1 MHRRIER
8 LKYSD
13 KIYKQN
19 DFQNLVTPTT
29 DFLPY
34 HFSELQNAL
43 KKCIFAFFPCL
54 QNKHINTLIIMK
66 HFPASE
72 LIINGDGSIFHLHL
86 KPEQL
91 ADNVILV
98 GDPGRVALV
107 AAYFDTQECSV
118 SSREFNTITGTYKGK
133 HISVISTGIGTD
145 NIDIVMNELDA
156 LSNIDLET
164 RTEKKEFRQL
174 TIIRIGTS
182 GGMQPEI
189 PLGSFLI
196 SEKSIGFD
204 GMLNFYAGRDSVS
217 DLAFEESMKEQL
229 NWNPQWAAPYVV
241 DADEELVKR
250 IGKNDMLLG
259 TTISANGFYGPQGRV
274 LRIDLADMKIND
286 KIENFRFGKYKITNY
301 EMEGSAIAGLAK
313 LMGHKAM
320 TVCCIIANRRVEAAN
335 TDYKPYIEKL
345 VTTVLDRI

>member
-1 MHRRIER
+1 
-8 LKYSD
+8 
-13 KIYKQN
+13 
-19 DFQNLVTPTT
+19 
-29 DFLPY
+29 
-34 HFSELQNAL
+34 
-43 KKCIFAFFPCL
+43 
-54 QNKHINTLIIMK
+54 MK
-66 HFPASE
+66 HFPPSE
-72 LIINGDGSIFHLHL
+72 LILNSDGSIFHLHL

-107 AAYFDTQECSV
+107 AEYFDTQECSV

-133 HISVISTGIGTD
+133 RISVISTGIGTD

-156 LSNIDLET
+156 LSNIDLEN
-164 RTEKKEFRQL
+164 RTEKKDFRQL

-204 GMLNFYAGRDSVS
+204 GMLNFYAGRDGVS
-217 DLAFEESMKEQL
+217 DLAFEKTLKEQL
-229 NWNPQWAAPYVV
+229 DWNPQLAAPYVV
-241 DADEELVKR
+241 DADEELIQR
-250 IGKNDMLLG
+250 IGKDDMLRG
-259 TTISANGFYGPQGRV
+259 VTISANGFYGPQGRV
-274 LRIDLADMKIND
+274 LRIDLADMHLND
-286 KIENFRFGKYKITNY
+286 KIERFRYGKYKITNY

>member
-1 MHRRIER
+1 
-8 LKYSD
+8 
-13 KIYKQN
+13 
-19 DFQNLVTPTT
+19 
-29 DFLPY
+29 
-34 HFSELQNAL
+34 
-43 KKCIFAFFPCL
+43 
-54 QNKHINTLIIMK
+54 MK
-66 HFPASE
+66 HFAPSE
-72 LIINGDGSIFHLHL
+72 LIINNDGSIFHLHL

-107 AAYFDTQECSV
+107 ASYFDSQEFSV

-133 HISVISTGIGTD
+133 RISVISTGIGTD

-156 LSNIDLET
+156 LSNIDFET
-164 RTEKKEFRQL
+164 RTEKQNFRQL

-182 GGMQPEI
+182 GGMQPDI

-217 DLAFEESMKEQL
+217 DLDFEESMKKHLVWNKQL
-229 NWNPQWAAPYVV
+229 AAPYVV
-241 DADEELVKR
+241 DNDEELINR
-250 IGKNDMLLG
+250 IGKNDMMRG
-259 TTISANGFYGPQGRV
+259 ITISANGFYGPQGRV
-274 LRIDLADMKIND
+274 LRINLADMQLND
-286 KIENFRFGKYKITNY
+286 KIESFRYGKYKITNY
-301 EMEGSAIAGLAK
+301 EMEGSAIAGLSK

-335 TDYKPYIEKL
+335 TDYKEYIEKL

>member
-1 MHRRIER
+1 
-8 LKYSD
+8 
-13 KIYKQN
+13 
-19 DFQNLVTPTT
+19 
-29 DFLPY
+29 
-34 HFSELQNAL
+34 
-43 KKCIFAFFPCL
+43 
-54 QNKHINTLIIMK
+54 MK
-66 HFPASE
+66 HFPPSE

-98 GDPGRVALV
+98 GDPGRVELV
-107 AAYFDTQECSV
+107 ASYFDTQECSV

-133 HISVISTGIGTD
+133 RISVISTGIGTD
-145 NIDIVMNELDA
+145 NIDIVMNEIDA
-156 LSNIDLET
+156 LSNIDLNN
-164 RTEKKEFRQL
+164 RTEKAEFRQL
-174 TIIRIGTS
+174 NIVRIGTS
-182 GGMQPEI
+182 GGMQPDI

-217 DLAFEESMKEQL
+217 DLDFEKAMTAHLQ
-229 NWNPQWAAPYVV
+229 WNPQLAAPYVV
-241 DADEELVKR
+241 DADKELTDR
-250 IGKNDMLLG
+250 IGKEDMLRG
-259 TTISANGFYGPQGRV
+259 VTISANGFYGPQGRV
-274 LRIDLADMKIND
+274 LRIDLADMQLND
-286 KIENFRFGKYKITNY
+286 KIESFRYNDYKITNY

-345 VTTVLDRI
+345 VQTVLDRI

>member
-1 MHRRIER
+1 
-8 LKYSD
+8 
-13 KIYKQN
+13 
-19 DFQNLVTPTT
+19 
-29 DFLPY
+29 
-34 HFSELQNAL
+34 
-43 KKCIFAFFPCL
+43 
-54 QNKHINTLIIMK
+54 MK

-72 LIINGDGSIFHLHL
+72 LIINSDGSIFHLHL

-118 SSREFNTITGTYKGK
+118 SSREFNTITGTYNGK
-133 HISVISTGIGTD
+133 RISVISTGIGTD

-156 LSNIDLET
+156 LSNIDLDK
-164 RTEKKEFRQL
+164 RTEKPNFRQL

-217 DLAFEESMKEQL
+217 DLEFEEAMKKHLQWNHQL
-229 NWNPQWAAPYVV
+229 AAPYVV
-241 DADEELVKR
+241 DADKELVNR
-250 IGKNDMLLG
+250 IGKEDMLRG
-259 TTISANGFYGPQGRV
+259 VTISANGFYGPQGRV
-274 LRIDLADMKIND
+274 LRINLADMQIND
-286 KIENFRFGKYKITNY
+286 KIESFRYGKYKITNY

-320 TVCCIIANRRVEAAN
+320 TVCCIIANRRVEAAIS
-335 TDYKPYIEKL
+335 DYKNYIEKL
-345 VTTVLDRI
+345 VKTVLERI